1 MTQAPR
7 PPGATAAPPA
17 SSWNLAN
24 YLTVLRLVLVPVFA
38 VLLLAGGGGEG
49 ADSRYRIAAAAVFAL
64 AAYTDYVDGQI
75 ARSRNLVTSF
85 GKLADPIADKA
96 LTGAAFLGLS
106 LLGEL
111 PWWVTAVVLFREAGI
126 TLLRLFVIRHGVMP
140 ASRGGKLKTL
150 LQNLALLI
158 YVLPLAGILGGTL
171 DGIGVAVMTAA
182 VVVTVVT
189 GLDYVV
195 RAVTLRRTSAR
206 ADMKRARKA
215 ERAGSG

>member
-1 MTQAPR
+1 VKDETGAPFV
-7 PPGATAAPPA
+7 ATA

-24 YLTVLRLVLVPVFA
+24 YLTALRLVLVPVFA
-38 VLLLAGGGGEG
+38 VLLLAGDGDDDG
-49 ADSRYRIAAAAVFAL
+49 YRVAAAVVFAL

-96 LTGAAFLGLS
+96 LTGAAFVGLS

-111 PWWVTAVVLFREAGI
+111 WWWVTAVVVVREAGV
-126 TLLRLFVIRHGVMP
+126 TLLRFFVLRHGVLP

-150 LQNLALLI
+150 LQNVALVL
-158 YVLPLAGILGGTL
+158 YVLPLSGLLATLG
-171 DGIGVAVMTAA
+171 VVVMTAA
-182 VVVTVVT
+182 VVVTLVT
-189 GLDYVV
+189 GVDYVA
-195 RAVTLRRTSAR
+195 RAVTLRRTSER

-215 ERAGSG
+215 EQA